1 MVNVVEVLLLEE
13 VLAVEGPAVE
23 GVSSSA
29 PGADRGRLASTF
41 MKNHMSLV
49 IKYLYAYGNKI
60 EANAIIHE
68 ILKINGQTYKIKLT
82 SAVWLLDAL
91 FIFGLF

>member
-1 MVNVVEVLLLEE
+1 MLDDRRVEHLLAVELPVVVVLAVKGLPVV
-13 VLAVEGPAVE
+13 VLAVEVPAVEGLAVE

-49 IKYLYAYGNKI
+49 LNYLYAYGNRI
-60 EANAIIHE
+60 R
-68 ILKINGQTYKIKLT
+68 T
-82 SAVWLLDAL
+82 
-91 FIFGLF
+91 

>member
-1 MVNVVEVLLLEE
+1 
-13 VLAVEGPAVE
+13 
-23 GVSSSA
+23 
-29 PGADRGRLASTF
+29 

-60 EANAIIHE
+60 EAKAIIHE